1 MQNLNDYERTLLA
14 GWEEVH
20 KKGQLSLW
28 ILLAL
33 KDGAK
38 YMGRIKNFIADAS
51 NQTILPDDRSMY
63 RALRRF
69 NDSELVEYELMPKT
83 GGPDLK
89 IYQLTLTGEHVLRA
103 FIDRN
108 ISSIF
113 YKVAN
118 RTLIKKG

>member
-1 MQNLNDYERTLLA
+1 MHTLSDYEGTLLA

-38 YMGRIKNFIADAS
+38 YMGRIKVFIADAT
-51 NQTILPDDRSMY
+51 NHTITPDDKSMY

-69 NDSELVEYELMPKT
+69 TASEIVDYEMIPSDK
-83 GGPDLK
+83 GPDLK
-89 IYQLTLTGEHVLRA
+89 IYQLTPTGENVLRA
-103 FIDRN
+103 FVKRN
-108 ISSIF
+108 ISQIF
-113 YKVAN
+113 YQTVN
-118 RTLIKKG
+118 RKLIEKG